1 MEDSGR
7 LHAHATGSLE
17 HAREASAQI
26 IPEIGEDND
35 VEPTVAVAEH
45 INSIL

>member
-7 LHAHATGSLE
+7 MHAHATGSLD
-17 HAREASAQI
+17 HARETFAQI
-26 IPEIGEDND
+26 IPEIGKDDD

-45 INSIL
+45 VNGIL